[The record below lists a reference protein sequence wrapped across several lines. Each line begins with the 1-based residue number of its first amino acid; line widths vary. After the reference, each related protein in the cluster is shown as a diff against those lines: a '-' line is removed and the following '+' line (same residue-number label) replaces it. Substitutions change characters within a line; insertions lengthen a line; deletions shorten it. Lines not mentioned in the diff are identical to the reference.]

1 MHLTDIF
8 DSFDQNDI
16 NPEHLVQDSPHHDL
30 TSSFSDDRDF
40 ALDLNDQDF
49 ANHNHSND
57 SGGSLEHFSQNLDHF
72 SIIDT
77 SHLDSDYG
85 IDWEHGEQ
93 SNLSYTDMANSS
105 DSGLEL
111 HPGDSSNHTLNLDG
125 SYTQDAIASFSW
137 QSNDSTSDSSHNNVS
152 NPLSD
157 DYVDYQAHPQ
167 IRSGNSSEI
176 QQYESMV
183 SYEKGKVDEAQS
195 LINKEQNEIDSDRSK
210 INSLSEKITHDPNS
224 DLANGYKSEVSSL
237 EGDLASHK
245 QRLEQSR
252 SDLSI
257 HQRAQHDAEDK
268 LNEARKHQ

>member
-57 SGGSLEHFSQNLDHF
+57 SGGSLDHF